1 MQNIESVAVDG
12 EFILKDGV
20 MTTIADEQKVLHG
33 TQKTAESLCERGKI
47 TNRLDGHQW
56 KSIAF

>member
-1 MQNIESVAVDG
+1 
-12 EFILKDGV
+12 

-33 TQKTAESLCERGKI
+33 AQKTAESLCERGKI